1 MPPFGS
7 PEFPVG
13 ALSSPYAVGAAVNR
27 TPPPPYVAA
36 FAPTGLL
43 INQPRQPVLCLC
55 SLLFGI
61 VAVRLF
67 GVAGMPRLNPCGVCG
82 EAGLFYPLFPAFCLG
97 VPERLPARFPCCPP
111 RSRVGCMHP
120 AQSCGGFHAPRAVR
134 QQQGQDESLRYRFER
149 VRLPSQRC
157 KNIGFCGK
165 PVARLPCLRK
175 GIASGLSSP
184 SLTRGRHARPIS
196 LGGRLRPLDVLFTRA
211 ALFSAR
217 GSSPSCSAALDGG
230 QVHAFFIC
238 GRTRKARTEN
248 CLIPFLYGNRLF
260 RPRLLYAV
268 GAILL

>member
-1 MPPFGS
+1 MPCACSGWRACLALT
-7 PEFPVG
+7 PVG
-13 ALSSPYAVGAAVNR
+13 FAAR
-27 TPPPPYVAA
+27 RSCIIRFFPPSASACRSGSLRGIP
-36 FAPTGLL
+36 
-43 INQPRQPVLCLC
+43 C
-55 SLLFGI
+55 S
-61 VAVRLF
+61 
-67 GVAGMPRLNPCGVCG
+67 
-82 EAGLFYPLFPAFCLG
+82 
-97 VPERLPARFPCCPP
+97 PP
-111 RSRVGCMHP
+111 RSRVGCKHP

-134 QQQGQDESLRYRFER
+134 QQQGHDESLRYRFEG

-230 QVHAFFIC
+230 QVHAFLFAAERARR
-238 GRTRKARTEN
+238 GRKTAS
-248 CLIPFLYGNRLF
+248 F
-260 RPRLLYAV
+260 RFCMEIGFSVRAFFMR
-268 GAILL
+268 